1 MDTTE
6 QLGGTYFYGGLT
18 NLSAGELFFWIMI
31 DVTVEH
37 FTGAKDVIGAAAVY
51 VGQNNVPVRG
61 KFRGATPDTSH
72 ASKLALKMLKQT
84 QLPFRI
90 PTLVGGPMKVKV
102 RMTNKLA
109 AIAGRAV
116 PVLGWVILASD
127 IALIGWEAT
136 NRYNRI
142 VSPEDKIW

>member
-6 QLGGTYFYGGLT
+6 QLGGTYFYGGLP

-31 DVTVEH
+31 DVTAEH

-51 VGQNNVPVRG
+51 VGQNNIRVTG
-61 KFRGATPDTSH
+61 KLRGAIQDTSL
-72 ASKLALKMLKQT
+72 ASKAARKMLKQT
-84 QLPFRI
+84 QLPFRL
-90 PTLVGGPMKVKV
+90 PTLVGSPMNVKI

-116 PVLGWVILASD
+116 PVVGWVILASD

-142 VSPEDKIW
+142 ANKEDKIW